1 MCLYS
6 RQFASQIQSSSPP
19 VAFRAKK
26 KKKNDAERIHEIK
39 VQVLA
44 GIGNEFLKRHREWK
58 IPLIKVKILFS
69 AYFFKSQVSKPSR

>member
-1 MCLYS
+1 MSVFQTVCKSDSVELSTCCL
-6 RQFASQIQSSSPP
+6 QG
-19 VAFRAKK
+19 KEE

-69 AYFFKSQVSKPSR
+69 AYFFKSQVGKPSR